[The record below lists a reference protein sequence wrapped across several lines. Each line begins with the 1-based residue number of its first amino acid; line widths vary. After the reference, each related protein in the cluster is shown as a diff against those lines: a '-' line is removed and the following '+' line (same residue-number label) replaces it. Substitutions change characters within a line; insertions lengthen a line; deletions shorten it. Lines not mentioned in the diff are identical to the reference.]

1 MDYLKDLKKEI
12 KRLSEVEKYDKKR
25 LSSKSEHKQNYYL
38 EGMKCLLISQ
48 ETVDNYSEVL
58 SSYKNI
64 YKTKTEHIAQL
75 SKEIKII
82 KKLKV

>member
-1 MDYLKDLKKEI
+1 MALNA
-12 KRLSEVEKYDKKR
+12 
-25 LSSKSEHKQNYYL
+25 Q
-38 EGMKCLLISQ
+38 
-48 ETVDNYSEVL
+48 VL